1 MSYIGGP
8 ITIPNA
14 SRIPMPPGGMLG
26 NAQGFSD
33 DEKTGPTTLI
43 KLPNGEIRRVPT
55 KDGSRIDVVVNEVPN
70 NTELVEDTSRGI
82 MVGKNRPLGL
92 FRPLASAIDWISG
105 DSKDLD
111 QLGSGTGVAH
121 PVTGAGGIIEG
132 FENTKKGITKIP
144 DKTVAKDPDFSDF
157 YGMDFQEYLNK
168 MEGIQDRAANKK
180 MLRGQI
186 ASIPDLMAAGNLA
199 VAQANRDIAK
209 ASSEWG
215 VALTKQK
222 PWEAVQKWSPPTQFD
237 YRLGS

>member
-8 ITIPNA
+8 IIIPNA
-14 SRIPMPPGGMLG
+14 SRTPMPPGSILG
-26 NAQGFSD
+26 NPRGFSV
-33 DEKTGPTTLI
+33 DEETGPTTLI
-43 KLPNGEIRRVPT
+43 KLPNGEVRRVPT
-55 KDGSRIDVVVNEVPN
+55 SEVPKDKGVDIFGS
-70 NTELVEDTSRGI
+70 TTGEGTVVPKPT
-82 MVGKNRPLGL
+82 
-92 FRPLASAIDWISG
+92 ASE
-105 DSKDLD
+105 KKEK
-111 QLGSGTGVAH
+111 
-121 PVTGAGGIIEG
+121 EG
-132 FENTKKGITKIP
+132 PQFN
-144 DKTVAKDPDFSDF
+144 DFF
-157 YGMDFQEYLNK
+157 GMDFQEYLNK

-222 PWEAVQKWSPPTQFD
+222 PWEAVQKWSPQTQFD